1 MELTPTVTG
10 FRYDE
15 REDFPHGEMLE
26 QSSNAEIGLTT
37 RWGITPN
44 FNLHVALNPDFS
56 QIEADASQLEINRQF
71 ALRYG
76 EKRPFFLEGRD
87 FFSTPINAVY
97 TRSIVDPSY
106 GVKVSGKEGANAF
119 GVYVARDDVTH
130 LIFPG
135 SQESDSE
142 TFLME
147 STGAVIRYRRDVL
160 DNSTVGLL
168 ATNREGGGYYNRL
181 LGVDGGLRLTSTDTV
196 TFQVLGSS
204 TKYNIP
210 LFEELMASEDDDS
223 DSEGGLELP
232 GGNIIDWAHELHYEH
247 RTRDWDASFSHAR
260 LGGDFHA
267 DLGHVSRVGFQ
278 SFTLNG
284 GPTWYGDSDDLIT
297 RFSVDSTYSQINEL
311 NGGGLLE
318 RELEFGARLRGARQ
332 SSFTYEFILKRES
345 FEDLLADL
353 IDHSMRGSIR
363 PFGDLDIEMDVSFGD
378 AIDYSHARV
387 GSRLD
392 LTPEISVNLGKH
404 IRIDFENEFTRFNVG
419 GDRLYLANVSQMRFI
434 YQLNSRMFVRS
445 ILQHVDLRRNQE
457 LYEDEIDPLSRQF
470 FTQFLFSYKLNPRT
484 VFYLG
489 YSDNYEAYQHIDFTQ
504 SNRTVFLKIGYAWVL

>member
-1 MELTPTVTG
+1 
-10 FRYDE
+10 
-15 REDFPHGEMLE
+15 
-26 QSSNAEIGLTT
+26 
-37 RWGITPN
+37 
-44 FNLHVALNPDFS
+44 
-56 QIEADASQLEINRQF
+56 
-71 ALRYG
+71 
-76 EKRPFFLEGRD
+76 
-87 FFSTPINAVY
+87 
-97 TRSIVDPSY
+97 
-106 GVKVSGKEGANAF
+106 
-119 GVYVARDDVTH
+119 
-130 LIFPG
+130 
-135 SQESDSE
+135 
-142 TFLME
+142 
-147 STGAVIRYRRDVL
+147 
-160 DNSTVGLL
+160 
-168 ATNREGGGYYNRL
+168 
-181 LGVDGGLRLTSTDTV
+181 
-196 TFQVLGSS
+196 
-204 TKYNIP
+204 
-210 LFEELMASEDDDS
+210 MASEDDDS

-404 IRIDFENEFTRFNVG
+404 IRIDLRMNSPGSTSAETGCIWQMSLRCASYISSIPGCSCGRSCNTWIFEGIKNCTR
-419 GDRLYLANVSQMRFI
+419 M
-434 YQLNSRMFVRS
+434 RS
-445 ILQHVDLRRNQE
+445 ILCRSNFSPSSCFLTSSTQELFSTSDTAITTKLTSISTSRNQ
-457 LYEDEIDPLSRQF
+457 
-470 FTQFLFSYKLNPRT
+470 T
-484 VFYLG
+484 VP
-489 YSDNYEAYQHIDFTQ
+489 S
-504 SNRTVFLKIGYAWVL
+504 S